1 MHRMQLVLA
10 NPGCEAVSTYDWL
23 KAESD
28 VLLHHTYDHVLRR
41 KCKHALCVPAQG
53 AQIDHNTALT
63 HKDGNGAEGRG
74 HAWVKQPE
82 VLEGD
87 GQRVYIFI
95 TKK

>member
-1 MHRMQLVLA
+1 MQLVLA